1 MEMTKIKNTTPM
13 VFTSHRR
20 ETPFA
25 NIGAFL
31 LSFLYLQER
40 TKYVTGAG
48 GCAPGNSRRV
58 AARDNSRPWQ
68 LASLVLIGPSAHVRG
83 PVLGLSIRAHG
94 SSLSLVLIN
103 RLAHVRG
110 PVPGL
115 SIRAHGSS
123 LSLVLIKRL
132 AHVRGG

>member
-31 LSFLYLQER
+31 LSASFLPFFRRKVGQR
-40 TKYVTGAG
+40 TFMT
-48 GCAPGNSRRV
+48 
-58 AARDNSRPWQ
+58 RPWQ
-68 LASLVLIGPSAHVRG
+68 LA
-83 PVLGLSIRAHG
+83 
-94 SSLSLVLIN
+94 SLVLIN

-115 SIRAHGSS
+115 SIRACGSS
-123 LSLVLIKRL
+123 LSLVLINRL
-132 AHVRGG
+132 AHVRAGGFAEAFSAF